1 MHTDSLRRC
10 ALISSVAVGLSLD
23 CGMLQRSGSFSTSTA
38 LMLPCWAEFLLFQVE
53 FMTELAFN
61 LWRWFGLHGVLIWLA
76 NINTLVKRKFGFNKK
91 LFPCT
96 VLFDSYN
103 NSVSNHPIL
112 HTAKITRF
120 SKCT

>member
-1 MHTDSLRRC
+1 
-10 ALISSVAVGLSLD
+10 
-23 CGMLQRSGSFSTSTA
+23 
-38 LMLPCWAEFLLFQVE
+38 
-53 FMTELAFN
+53 MTELAFN

-112 HTAKITRF
+112 PKLHVLASVRKAVRNESNDSPTCTR
-120 SKCT
+120 